1 MTLTRPGWLLIRALI
16 LVVGVQQVYLLWQFI
31 SRCCPGPSRP
41 VTLHPGRLF
50 PADPASRAIARD
62 LFAAIGHLPIVS
74 PHGHTDPR
82 WWGENPAFENPAA
95 LFVMPDHCVCRML
108 VSQGVPF
115 AAPGIGPGAGT
126 DPRTIWRT
134 FAGHYHL
141 FRATPS
147 RLWVDHALE
156 TVFSMTTRLC
166 ADTADAAHDAIA
178 GQPGHPAC
186 RPRALHDR
194 FGIEVIATT
203 DPAIDDL
210 RWHKAARDSG
220 WTGRVVPTCRP
231 DAVTDP
237 DFEGFRANVETLA
250 TPTGC
255 DTGTWEGYLAAHR
268 ARRIFFRTMG
278 ATATDHGHPTPL
290 TDDLPGAG
298 AAALCQSVLSGRATP
313 GQRETFRAQML
324 TEFARMSVE
333 DGLVMQLHPG
343 SFRNHSARVIATLGR
358 DRGSDIP
365 QPVSFTAALKPL
377 LDAVGMDPRLTM
389 ILFTLDETTCSR
401 ELAPLAGA
409 CPSLRLGPPW
419 WFHDSFEG
427 IRRFRQMATET
438 AGFLNTAGFN
448 DDTRALCSI
457 PARHDLSRRADCAF
471 LADLVTT
478 HRLDE
483 DEAHHLAPLLANGLA
498 RAACKL

>member
-1 MTLTRPGWLLIRALI
+1 MTL
-16 LVVGVQQVYLLWQFI
+16 
-31 SRCCPGPSRP
+31 
-41 VTLHPGRLF
+41 LHRDRLF

-62 LFAAIGHLPIVS
+62 LFRAVERLPIVS

-95 LFVMPDHCVCRML
+95 LFVIPDHYVCRML

-115 AAPGIGPGAGT
+115 AALGIGPGAET
-126 DPRTIWRT
+126 DPRAIWRS
-134 FAGHYHL
+134 FAGQYHL
-141 FRATPS
+141 FRGTPS

-156 TVFSMTTRLC
+156 TVFGVADRLSP
-166 ADTADAAHDAIA
+166 DTADAAYDAIA
-178 GQPGHPAC
+178 ERLTEAAY
-186 RPRALHDR
+186 RPRALYDR

-203 DPAIDDL
+203 DSAIDDL
-210 RWHKAARDSG
+210 RWHKAVRESG
-220 WTGRVVPTCRP
+220 WKGRVVPTYRP

-237 DFEGFRANVETLA
+237 DFEGFRANVETLGA
-250 TPTGC
+250 LTGC
-255 DTGTWEGYLAAHR
+255 DIGTWDGYLAAHR
-268 ARRIFFRTMG
+268 ARRAFFKTMG

-290 TDDLPGAG
+290 TADLPGAE
-298 AAALCQSVLSGRATP
+298 AAALYQAVLSGRATP
-313 GQRETFRAQML
+313 DQRETFRAQML

-333 DGLVMQLHPG
+333 DGLVMQLHAG
-343 SFRNHSARVIATLGR
+343 SFRNHSASVFATLGR
-358 DRGSDIP
+358 DRGFDIP

-377 LDAVGMDPRLTM
+377 LDAVGMDPRLTL
-389 ILFTLDETTCSR
+389 ILFTLDETTYAR

-409 CPSLRLGPPW
+409 YPSLRLGPPW
-419 WFHDSFEG
+419 WFHDSYEG

-438 AGFLNTAGFN
+438 AGFLNTVGFN

-483 DEAHHLAPLLANGLA
+483 DEAHHIAPLLANGLA
-498 RAACKL
+498 RAAYKL

>member
-1 MTLTRPGWLLIRALI
+1 MTL
-16 LVVGVQQVYLLWQFI
+16 
-31 SRCCPGPSRP
+31 
-41 VTLHPGRLF
+41 LHPDRLL

-62 LFAAIGHLPIVS
+62 LFAAIEHLPIVS

-95 LFVMPDHCVCRML
+95 LFVIPDHYVCRML

-115 AAPGIGPGAGT
+115 AALGIGPGAET

-134 FAGHYHL
+134 FAGQYHL
-141 FRATPS
+141 FRGTPS

-156 TVFSMTTRLC
+156 TVFGVTDRLSP
-166 ADTADAAHDAIA
+166 DTADAAYDVIAERLTDAA
-178 GQPGHPAC
+178 Y
-186 RPRALHDR
+186 RPRALYDR

-203 DPAIDDL
+203 DSAIDDL
-210 RWHKAARDSG
+210 HWHRAARESG
-220 WTGRVVPTCRP
+220 WTGRVVPTYRP

-237 DFEGFRANVETLA
+237 DFEGFRANVETLGA
-250 TPTGC
+250 LTGC
-255 DTGTWEGYLAAHR
+255 DIGSWDGYLAAHR
-268 ARRIFFRTMG
+268 VRRTFFKTMG

-290 TDDLPGAG
+290 TADLPGAE
-298 AAALCQSVLSGRATP
+298 AAALYQTVLSGRATP
-313 GQRETFRAQML
+313 DQREIFRAQML

-343 SFRNHSARVIATLGR
+343 SFRNHSAQVFAALGR
-358 DRGSDIP
+358 DRGFDIP

-377 LDAVGMDPRLTM
+377 LDAVGMDPRLTL
-389 ILFTLDETTCSR
+389 ILFTLDETTYAR

-409 CPSLRLGPPW
+409 YPSLRLGPPW

-438 AGFLNTAGFN
+438 AGFMNTVGFN

-483 DEAHHLAPLLANGLA
+483 DEAHHIAPLLANGLA
-498 RAACKL
+498 RAAYKL